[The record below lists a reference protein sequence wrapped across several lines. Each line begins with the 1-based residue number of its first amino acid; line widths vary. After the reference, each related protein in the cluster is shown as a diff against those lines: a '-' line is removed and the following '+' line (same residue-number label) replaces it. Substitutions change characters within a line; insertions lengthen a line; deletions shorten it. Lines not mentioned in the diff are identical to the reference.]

1 MELPKGGLIGKT
13 VGIVRSLS
21 KLKVSVY
28 AASASFFMI
37 LAMFPTL
44 LLLLG
49 LLRYTG
55 MEVQSLSGLLEGFL
69 PEALIPG
76 ARRLIANAYYNSSG
90 ALLSVSAV
98 TALWSAG
105 RGLYGLLQGL
115 NRVYGVQ
122 EDRGYFATRWLSI
135 RYTLAFLAVLLLTL
149 VLQVFRHLFEGLRT
163 QGFIGWFL
171 TEVIDLRF
179 FVLLGIQT
187 FLFTALFVVLP
198 NRENK
203 VRASIPGAVFA
214 SLGWMGFSKLYS
226 VYVSFS
232 SYSNV
237 YGSVYAVALSM
248 LWLYCCVTIL
258 FYGGV
263 LNRILEERSLRNL

>member
-13 VGIVRSLS
+13 VYLVRQLSSL
-21 KLKVSVY
+21 KISVY

-55 MEVQSLSGLLEGFL
+55 MEVESLSGLLEGFL
-69 PEALIPG
+69 PEALVPG
-76 ARRLIANAYYNSSG
+76 ARRLIASAYYNSSG

-149 VLQVFRHLFEGLRT
+149 VLQVFRHLFENLST

-198 NRENK
+198 NRENTVK
-203 VRASIPGAVFA
+203 ASIPGAVFA
-214 SLGWMGFSKLYS
+214 SLGWMIFSKLYS

-263 LNRILEERSLRNL
+263 LNRLLELRNL

>member
-1 MELPKGGLIGKT
+1 MELPRGGLLGKS
-13 VGIVRSLS
+13 VHMLRYISR
-21 KLKVSVY
+21 LKISVY

-55 MEVQSLSGLLEGFL
+55 MDVDSLTGLLEGFL
-69 PEALIPG
+69 PQAMAHSARQLIG
-76 ARRLIANAYYNSSG
+76 NAYRNSTG

-105 RGLYGLLQGL
+105 RGLHGLLQGL
-115 NRVYGVQ
+115 NRVYEVQ

-135 RYTLAFLAVLLLTL
+135 RYTLGFLAVLLLTL
-149 VLQVFRHLFEGLRT
+149 VLQVFKPLFEILDT
-163 QGFIGWFL
+163 QSFLGWLL

-179 FVLLGIQT
+179 IVLLGIQT
-187 FLFTALFVVLP
+187 FLFTAMFVVLP
-198 NRENK
+198 NRK
-203 VRASIPGAVFA
+203 SSVKASIPGALMA
-214 SLGWMGFSKLYS
+214 SLGWMAFSKLYS
-226 VYVSFS
+226 VYVSYFS
-232 SYSNV
+232 SYTNI

-258 FYGGV
+258 FYGGL
-263 LNRILEERSLRNL
+263 LNRILENVKK